1 MVILISEVFNTP
13 VTVILK
19 EVINKQRS
27 IMQKQKRRRK
37 RVILLIASNFLG
49 IVLTTMYI
57 SKNNKK

>member
-19 EVINKQRS
+19 EVINKQLS
-27 IMQKQKRRRK
+27 IMQKRRRK
-37 RVILLIASNFLG
+37 RGILLIASNFLG
-49 IVLTTMYI
+49 IVLTTMYV

>member
-19 EVINKQRS
+19 EVINKQLS
-27 IMQKQKRRRK
+27 IMQKRRRK
-37 RVILLIASNFLG
+37 RGILLIASKFRG
-49 IVLTTMYI
+49 IVLTTMYV